1 MAVNGI
7 KGSLIP
13 RDNVFIDYLWY
24 RTCQINRSSEYRTP
38 SKSELETTVQQ
49 ATMTPA
55 ARYFMSTSNI
65 SNDKPFGLE
74 RWVDILKF
82 EFEQNCLNQDDFL
95 WLEDNTRQCCYIW
108 RLISHLAWEE
118 KNKDDERYAHIMCQ
132 TVQTPSSGSSVRYT
146 VGMQHIDNHTVS
158 RLDII
163 HFINRLSNTKY
174 HKIEFVRNLKINS
187 STALKNRDMINWFS
201 NEKKQ
206 KTEWLSGYLSSDQ
219 YGYVELTMPGSDS
232 RTNDLISF
240 FDVLYTLN
248 EDKCKWITIN
258 VKKSWSQ
265 RVYREKN
272 KTKKQYSIN
281 MSHDIGDI
289 LDKLSLARNENK
301 NAIVEALIRAEY
313 NKLPR

>member
-7 KGSLIP
+7 RRNIIP
-13 RDNVFIDYLWY
+13 RDDLFIDYLWY
-24 RTCQINRSSEYRTP
+24 RTCQINGYSDYTTP
-38 SKSELETTVQQ
+38 SNNDLEEKLRQAVITPTAEQFMRESDRRNNELL
-49 ATMTPA
+49 
-55 ARYFMSTSNI
+55 
-65 SNDKPFGLE
+65 GLE
-74 RWVDILKF
+74 RWVDTLKN
-82 EFEQNCLNQDDFL
+82 EFDYNCLKQDDFL
-95 WLEDNTRQCCYIW
+95 WLEDNARQCCYIW

-146 VGMQHIDNHTVS
+146 VGMQNIDNHTVS

-174 HKIEFVRNLKINS
+174 RKMEFVRNLKINS
-187 STALKNRDMINWFS
+187 SSALKNRDMINWFS

-258 VKKSWSQ
+258 IKKSWSQ